1 MDSVLA
7 RAVATLHDDG
17 DLRTARALF
26 ERAWQE
32 SPGDPLAALGLA
44 GLWVHEHRDAA
55 AGALLERRLT
65 QALAAAPPGPLR
77 TRLRARLAA
86 EAGYRD
92 GSPDAVLAVVEEAR
106 AGGDPVALAEA
117 LSLAHHCL
125 LGPAQAGLRH
135 RLGRELLGVAAGTGR
150 RGDLLMGMLWH
161 TADLF
166 LAGDLLAERRLA
178 ALTDALADRDHLAV
192 GYVAAAMRVMLSIRA
207 GRLDH
212 AEWLAAGCADRG
224 RQAGDEDTDGWH
236 GGQLMAI
243 RWFQGRIT
251 ELLPMFDDLAHAAT
265 LSVVDRSPL
274 AGLAV
279 AAAAAGDRARAAAV
293 LARIRGAGLA
303 HLPTGSSWLVTLYG
317 VVEAAHLLGD
327 AGLAAEAAALL
338 APHARLPMTAS
349 LGIAC
354 FGAVEHALGVAALTT
369 GDLDAAV
376 AHFRAAVRD
385 NQTLGHRP
393 AALHSRRRLAEALRR
408 RVARGDVD
416 AARREL
422 DTAAVEAADLDVA
435 AGVEEL
441 VGRDAERARLLHLAA
456 DAREGHSRGVVVSGP
471 PGIGKTTLL
480 DDLATAAHGFR
491 VVRAAGVE
499 FEADLPFAALAAL
512 TRPLLPL
519 LEQLPAAQAA
529 ALRGAFGLSDDLAA
543 APVERF
549 AVGAATLS
557 LLAAAADDRPLL
569 CLVDDAHW
577 LDRASAEAL
586 LFATRRLLAEPVLVV
601 FATRSGAG
609 FAAPGT
615 ATVDVGG
622 LDGAAGAKLLRR
634 CGIDSTTVAERLLA
648 ATEGN
653 PLALRELAGA
663 LIDEQRAGRSQT
675 GAVSQWLAGL
685 RRTQTPPGPT
695 PVTPGYNPGV
705 QARPARP
712 DHSPRPARRAAPDR
726 PSPGAEPRLAPTPTS
741 IQPLAE
747 PLPTTDRIERAFTDR
762 VAALAGDE
770 QAALLVCAA
779 AGTGTPALLAR
790 ALTALWLSPSA
801 LDPAIRAGLLLEDG
815 GTVRFRHPLVR
826 SAVYHRALPAQRRAA
841 HAALAGA
848 CVTAD
853 DADRR
858 AWHLS
863 LSLVGPDDAVADALD
878 QTAGRARRRGGLV
891 AEATALERAAAFT
904 VAPEPRGERLARA
917 AHTWTSAGAV
927 EHADALLDDAL
938 RLVTGARGRLRAL
951 AQRGYIA
958 MLRDDPDE
966 ALAAIVA
973 EVDRCGEEE
982 PLQAARSLSLAV
994 NGPMRRLDVE
1004 GMLRICTRAVEL
1016 AGDVVPHPD
1025 LPKIAIRLAHAAV
1038 LAARPEGAL
1047 LARRSVAVCL
1057 GDVATG
1063 RDADG
1068 AAAELG
1074 DVMHWIEEHDTAGRL
1089 FDHDVDGARRL
1100 DDVSLLAYTLPL
1112 RARLR
1117 LRTGR
1122 VAAAYADALEG
1133 LELAETMGLAVNT
1146 AEAYTALAQ
1155 VEAVLGRHDSCAEHA
1170 AAALGLA
1177 PGHLGVEVYARS
1189 ALGVAALTAG
1199 RHDDAVAEL
1208 GRADDLLRAGGV
1220 VEPAFVP
1227 VAADL
1232 AEALVKSGQTRA
1244 AHAVADRLAAA
1255 VAATGL
1261 AGLAAT
1267 SARVRALLADT
1278 AAAYESAV
1286 AAFTPE
1292 SAVAAFT
1299 PESAV
1304 AASTRESAVAASTRE
1319 SAVAASTR
1327 ESAVAAS
1334 TAAVPLP
1341 VELGRTHLAYGQ
1353 WLRRNRRRG
1362 PAREHLTE
1370 ALDLFTAAG
1379 ADAFAELARAELT
1392 PSSTRTGPAGSA
1404 VEHLTPHE
1412 WRIAYAAAE
1421 GRTSREIA
1429 DRIVLSVRTVDYH
1442 LGNVY
1447 RKLGIR
1453 SRRELIALLHGV
1465 TPPPA

>member
-17 DLRTARALF
+17 DLRAARVLF
-26 ERAWQE
+26 EQAWQE
-32 SPGDPLAALGLA
+32 SPGDPQAALGLA

-55 AGALLERRLT
+55 AAALLELRLT
-65 QALAAAPPGPLR
+65 QALAADPPGPLR

-135 RLGRELLGVAAGTGR
+135 RLARELLGVAAGTGR

-178 ALTDALADRDHLAV
+178 ALTDALAERDHLAV

-354 FGAVEHALGVAALTT
+354 FGAAEHALGVAALTT

-393 AALHSRRRLAEALRR
+393 AALHSRRRLAEALQRR
-408 RVARGDVD
+408 DQPGDAE
-416 AARREL
+416 AARHEL
-422 DTAAVEAADLDVA
+422 DTAGVEAAGLDVA
-435 AGVEEL
+435 AGAEEI

-456 DAREGHSRGVVVSGP
+456 DAREGHSRAVVVSGA

-529 ALRGAFGLSDDLAA
+529 ALRGAFGLTDDLAA

-601 FATRSGAG
+601 FATRPGTG

-615 ATVDVGG
+615 STVDVGG
-622 LDGAAGAKLLRR
+622 LDGAAGAALLRR
-634 CGIDSTTVAERLLA
+634 CGIGSAAVAERLLA

-663 LIDEQRAGRSQT
+663 LTGEQRAGRSQT
-675 GAVSQWLAGL
+675 GAVSKWMAGSGGL
-685 RRTQTPPGPT
+685 
-695 PVTPGYNPGV
+695 N
-705 QARPARP
+705 A
-712 DHSPRPARRAAPDR
+712 SPRPARRAAPDR
-726 PSPGAEPRLAPTPTS
+726 PGPGAETTPVTPGHNPGIPARPQPTPEPRLAPTPTS

-762 VAALAGDE
+762 VAALTGDE

-815 GTVRFRHPLVR
+815 ETVRFRHPLVR

-951 AQRGYIA
+951 AQRGYLA
-958 MLRDDPDE
+958 MLRDDPDD

-1004 GMLRICTRAVEL
+1004 GMLRICTRAAEL

-1074 DVMHWIEEHDTAGRL
+1074 DVLHWIEEHDTAGRL

-1133 LELAETMGLAVNT
+1133 VELAETMGLAVNT

-1155 VEAVLGRHDSCAEHA
+1155 VEAVLGRHDGCAAHA

-1177 PGHLGVEVYARS
+1177 SGHLGVEVYARS

-1232 AEALVKSGQTRA
+1232 AEALVKTGQTRA
-1244 AHAVADRLAAA
+1244 AHTVADRLAAA
-1255 VAATGL
+1255 VTATGL
-1261 AGLAAT
+1261 AGLGAT
-1267 SARVRALLADT
+1267 TARVRALLADDG
-1278 AAAYESAV
+1278 AAYETAV
-1286 AAFTPE
+1286 AAF
-1292 SAVAAFT
+1292 
-1299 PESAV
+1299 
-1304 AASTRESAVAASTRE
+1304 
-1319 SAVAASTR
+1319 
-1327 ESAVAAS
+1327 

-1353 WLRRNRRRG
+1353 WLRRTRRRG

-1370 ALDLFTAAG
+1370 ALNLFTAAG
-1379 ADAFAELARAELT
+1379 ADAFAELARAELA
-1392 PSSTRTGPAGSA
+1392 PSSTRTGPTGSA

-1465 TPPPA
+1465 TQPPP